1 MVFGRLKR
9 VTGRLSLMFWHA
21 DTDTGVRHEALFY
34 ADVDELLAGA
44 LPYAEAGLDAGE
56 SVLVAL
62 PPPSRHPVEAALA
75 SAPPGQLQFLE
86 MERVGRNPARLIPA
100 YREFVEAA
108 AGKGRRARG
117 IGEQLWAGR
126 SRAELDECERHEAL
140 LNLAFGAVPEWS
152 LLCPYNTTNLTDEV
166 LDRVARHH
174 PYLRERDEVA
184 ESSPYA
190 GHPAPEQV
198 FAGALDVPAETPA
211 ELRFGA
217 AGLGQVRRVVA
228 EFGASVA
235 LSPQRIQDVVLAA
248 NELATNSSIRHGGGS
263 GLLRIWR
270 DDGALVCE
278 VRDEGR
284 FSDPLVGRVRPEP
297 NQLGQR
303 GLWIVN
309 QTCDLVQIR
318 SAEGGSVVRLRAGE
332 AITGVS

>member
-1 MVFGRLKR
+1 
-9 VTGRLSLMFWHA
+9 MFWQA

-62 PPPSRHPVEAALA
+62 PPPSRKPMEAALA
-75 SAPPGQLQFLE
+75 SAPREQLRFLE

-108 AGKGRRARG
+108 AGEGRRARG

-126 SRAELDECERHEAL
+126 SRAELEECERHEAL
-140 LNLAFGAVPEWS
+140 LNLAFGGVPEWS
-152 LLCPYNTTNLTDEV
+152 LLCPYNTTNLSDEI

-174 PYLRERDEVA
+174 PYLREGAEVA
-184 ESSPYA
+184 ESSPYV
-190 GHPAPEQV
+190 GHPAPGQV
-198 FAGALDVPAETPA
+198 FAGALEVFAETPA
-211 ELRFGA
+211 ELPFGA
-217 AGLGQVRRVVA
+217 AGLAQVRRVVA
-228 EFGASVA
+228 EFGAAVA
-235 LSPQRIQDVVLAA
+235 LSPRRIQDVVLAA
-248 NELATNSSIRHGGGS
+248 NELATNSIRHGGGS

-270 DDGALVCE
+270 DEGALVCE

-284 FSDPLVGRVRPEP
+284 FTDPLVGRVRPDP
-297 NQLGQR
+297 NQPGQR